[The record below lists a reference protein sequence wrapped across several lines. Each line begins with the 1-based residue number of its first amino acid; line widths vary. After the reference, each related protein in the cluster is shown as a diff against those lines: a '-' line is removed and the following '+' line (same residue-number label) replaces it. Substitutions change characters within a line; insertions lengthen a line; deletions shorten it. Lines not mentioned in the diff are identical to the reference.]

1 MEKEK
6 KLYKKPE
13 LVTYGDVA
21 SISKDVIMPGT
32 GDYLASLVDVPDVLA
47 IS

>member
-13 LVTYGDVA
+13 LVAYGDVA
-21 SISKDVIMPGT
+21 SITKDVIRPGT
-32 GDYLASLVDVPDVLA
+32 GDVIASAQGIPDVLA
-47 IS
+47 TS

>member
-13 LVTYGDVA
+13 LVTIGDVA
-21 SISKDVIMPGT
+21 SITKDVIKPGT
-32 GDYLASLVDVPDVLA
+32 GDILAAEMNIPDVLA
-47 IS
+47 TS